1 MTHSRT
7 VLGLC
12 GSLRAASINH
22 AVLRAAA
29 AVAPPT
35 VRVELYP
42 SLAGL
47 PLFNPDLDATALA
60 AVAQLRERIVTA
72 DAVLI
77 ASPEYAHGVSGVIKN
92 ALDWLVGD
100 DTWVNKPVAVL
111 NTAPRSQHAHAA
123 LCETLRTMSARLIEG
138 ACVAIPILGS
148 GLDARGIASHAQH
161 AASLRARFWPSPP
174 SDSGA
179 S

>member
-1 MTHSRT
+1 MTYPRT

-22 AVLRAAA
+22 AVLLAAVS
-29 AVAPPT
+29 VAPPGT
-35 VRVELYP
+35 RVELYP

-47 PLFNPDLDATALA
+47 PLFNPDLDAIALSP
-60 AVAQLRERIVTA
+60 VARLRERIVAA

-100 DTWVNKPVAVL
+100 MDFNSHMK
-111 NTAPRSQHAHAA
+111 NTAYLDKTADVHQM
-123 LCETLRTMSARLIEG
+123 LLIEQG
-138 ACVAIPILGS
+138 FS
-148 GLDARGIASHAQH
+148 S
-161 AASLRARFWPSPP
+161 S
-174 SDSGA
+174 
-179 S
+179 